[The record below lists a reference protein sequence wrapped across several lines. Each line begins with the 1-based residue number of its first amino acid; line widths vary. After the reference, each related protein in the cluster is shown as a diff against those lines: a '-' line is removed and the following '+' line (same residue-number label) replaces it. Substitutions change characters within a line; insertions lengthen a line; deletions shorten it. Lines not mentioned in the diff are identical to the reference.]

1 MIEIRCDEKWENLI
15 NKSELQK
22 ILTIFLKYLYAG
34 ERGIS
39 LYITNDAVMQKLNSE
54 SRGKDCP
61 TDILSWAY
69 DEDESVMFEA
79 QMHDAGKENSENSK
93 LVGELVVSA
102 ERVSQQASENGWDFK
117 TELIRLLAHG
127 CAHLAGW
134 DHERSAE
141 EAREMLE
148 LESELLKEV
157 GLTNIY

>member
-39 LYITNDAVMQKLNSE
+39 LYIANDADDP
-54 SRGKDCP
+54 G
-61 TDILSWAY
+61 
-69 DEDESVMFEA
+69 MFEA
-79 QMHDAGKENSENSK
+79 QMSEAELENSESTG
-93 LVGELVVSA
+93 VAGELVISG
-102 ERVSQQASENGWDFK
+102 ERVSQQATENGWDFE
-117 TELIRLLAHG
+117 TELFRLLAHG

-134 DHERSAE
+134 NHERSSE
-141 EAREMLE
+141 EASEMLE
-148 LESELLKEV
+148 LESELLKKV